1 LIVENGRSAVDRDAF
16 PARAQDKAPTVSP
29 WISILL
35 AGVAGLAI
43 VAGLFMLMLQIG
55 GPLAIV
61 AVLVFGLGG
70 LIALFHYVVWGWWL
84 SRTIREEVA
93 AEERERTGQSKSP

>member
-1 LIVENGRSAVDRDAF
+1 MENGRPGIDREAL
-16 PARAQDKAPTVSP
+16 PARPQDTAPKVSP
-29 WISILL
+29 WISISL
-35 AGVAGLAI
+35 ASVAGMAI

-84 SRTIREEVA
+84 SGTIREEVA
-93 AEERERTGQSKSP
+93 AEERAAHDKNG